1 MEGARRTASS
11 PSPTIHS
18 GSYAQSLHTH
28 SCSLLA
34 STCHDVQA
42 RLHSP
47 VQPVHGVICA
57 A

>member
-34 STCHDVQA
+34 STCHVQA
-42 RLHSP
+42 RMHSP